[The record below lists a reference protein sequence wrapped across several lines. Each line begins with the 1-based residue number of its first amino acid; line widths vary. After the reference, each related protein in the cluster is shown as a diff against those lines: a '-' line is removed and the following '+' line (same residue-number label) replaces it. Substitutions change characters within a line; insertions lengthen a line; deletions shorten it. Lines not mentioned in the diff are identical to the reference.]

1 MVDLRKTA
9 EDMTEAEIK
18 RQREEKEAELAKQ
31 KDMEESK
38 FADNNFWALPRES
51 NDSDVD
57 ALLAELDDDEYT

>member
-1 MVDLRKTA
+1 
-9 EDMTEAEIK
+9 
-18 RQREEKEAELAKQ
+18 
-31 KDMEESK
+31 MEESK